1 VLAHSNLM
9 RCLQV
14 LVTMSWLVLAGPIHA
29 QSTLHPGRLAPSSM
43 NSSEVEGGA
52 VESLGPGDTLYLTV
66 YGRPEMSVQVT
77 VDAEGKIVVPFIGSF
92 SVANLSPS
100 AAARGISDG
109 LRTGGYLKDPQ
120 VVIEVVKVRSRLV
133 SVLGQIDHPGRYP
146 IEGRLTVLELLAM
159 AGGPKELADDTAVV
173 LRRGSTPDGPQVRI
187 EVPVG
192 NKQMPSRQIQDMPL
206 QAGDVVYLP
215 QVQRFFVYGEVLKAG
230 AYPMEEGLNVMR
242 ALAIAGGLN
251 ARASDRRID
260 INRTDAATGEMR
272 KVRAKLTDP
281 ILPGDVIHVDER
293 FF

>member
-1 VLAHSNLM
+1 MLAKPNLM

-14 LVTMSWLVLAGPIHA
+14 LVALCWLAVAGPIHA
-29 QSTLHPGRLAPSSM
+29 QSTLHPGRLSPSSTT
-43 NSSEVEGGA
+43 SSEVQGGA

-77 VDAEGKIVVPFIGSF
+77 IDAEGKIVVPLIGSI

-100 AAARGISDG
+100 AAAREIGER
-109 LRTGGYLKDPQ
+109 LRAGGYLKDPQ
-120 VVIEVVKVRSRLV
+120 VVIEVVKVRSRQV

-146 IEGRLTVLELLAM
+146 IEGRLTLLELLAM
-159 AGGPKELADDTAVV
+159 AGGPKELADDIAVV
-173 LRRGSTPDGPQVRI
+173 LRRGSTPDGPQERI

-192 NKQMPSRQIQDMPL
+192 NKQMPSRQIEDLSL

-215 QVQRFFVYGEVLKAG
+215 QVRRFFVYGEVQKSG

-260 INRTDAATGEMR
+260 INRADPVTGEMR